1 MNLSVGNKCF
11 LEYLVH
17 ATKGQRITLLKTVSI
32 NQLRLLTEII
42 YNTLRGNVQ
51 LDAEVKNTLKRRKT
65 QLRKVIL
72 KTLSRSNRRR
82 HIINIQNSIPLLIK
96 AYLKHE
102 SRANINSKAKVRQLD
117 GRKERIRRKTI
128 KTD

>member
-1 MNLSVGNKCF
+1 M
-11 LEYLVH
+11 
-17 ATKGQRITLLKTVSI
+17 
-32 NQLRLLTEII
+32 TEII

-117 GRKERIRRKTI
+117 GRKERIRRK
-128 KTD
+128 